1 MLTVGY
7 KYLDTVDESCGQNPE
22 ASKGNLLLSWRGMRL
37 SCLIVMYI
45 IYDLFV
51 IKLLRHICLVPAANE
66 SCSMRWKYLDISNFT
81 IGSAPHGVVW
91 SGAVP
96 RSAAGGHLP
105 TSATGNLDKL
115 YQLVTNSCI
124 PSPSPSP

>member
-1 MLTVGY
+1 MLTVGN

-22 ASKGNLLLSWRGMRL
+22 ASKGNLLLSWRGV
-37 SCLIVMYI
+37 SYLIVMYI

-81 IGSAPHGVVW
+81 IGSAPHGVVLVRCR
-91 SGAVP
+91 GQQRAVTS
-96 RSAAGGHLP
+96 RHLQP
-105 TSATGNLDKL
+105 VIWTNYINL
-115 YQLVTNSCI
+115 
-124 PSPSPSP
+124 